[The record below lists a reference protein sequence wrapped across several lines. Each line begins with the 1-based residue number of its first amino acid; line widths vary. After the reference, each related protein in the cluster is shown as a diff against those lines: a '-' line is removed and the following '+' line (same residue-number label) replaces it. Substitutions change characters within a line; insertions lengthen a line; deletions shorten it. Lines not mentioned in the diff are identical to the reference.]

1 MVFFQFDEVSKL
13 SSTTIAPLLL
23 IPGPTPVPQP
33 VLEALARPTEGHSSE
48 TTATALRRMQ
58 EGVAEAV
65 GAGPITG
72 AERSMVL
79 VMAGS
84 GTLALEAGIVNLV
97 PPGEKL
103 LVVSHGLFGDRYGA
117 VGRAIGAEVE
127 VISAPWG
134 EQVGPDR
141 VEAALRAGGARFMT
155 ATHVDTANGVMAPF
169 REYAAVAR
177 ELGVTMVLDAV
188 ASAGGMP
195 VDMAESG
202 IDVVV
207 TASQKA
213 LGMPPGLGI
222 VVISSKAMAIRRALP
237 SCRSYFLDWLN
248 WEGPMEDPTARYFA
262 TLPTNM
268 VVAGGVA
275 MEIASA
281 EGWERRFRR
290 HRRMA
295 RATRRGLRAIGLT
308 VLAADEVLGATV
320 TATGLPAG
328 VGAAEL
334 RAEVAKEGV
343 TIAGGIGEWAQTAV
357 RFGHMGALGLPELL
371 QAVSALESA
380 MLRLGAPVE
389 RGAGVAELVCGWGQ
403 DLDA

>member
-1 MVFFQFDEVSKL
+1 MVFIQFDEVLKL
-13 SSTTIAPLLL
+13 SSTTNAPLLM
-23 IPGPTPVPQP
+23 IPGPTPVPQS
-33 VLEALARPTEGHSSE
+33 VLEALARPTEGHSSA
-48 TTATALRRMQ
+48 TTAAALHRLQ
-58 EGVAEAV
+58 EGVADAV
-65 GAGPITG
+65 GAVPLAG
-72 AERSMVL
+72 ADRAMVV

-103 LVVSHGLFGDRYGA
+103 LVVSHGLFGDRYAA

-127 VISAPWG
+127 LLSAPWG
-134 EQVGPDR
+134 EQVAPDK
-141 VEAALRAGGARFMT
+141 VEAALRASGARFMT

-169 REYAAVAR
+169 REYAALAR
-177 ELGVTMVLDAV
+177 RLGVTMVLDAV

-195 VDMAESG
+195 IDMAESG

-222 VVISSKAMAIRRALP
+222 VIVSSKALAIRRELP

-248 WEGPMEDPTARYFA
+248 WEGPMEDPTAKYFA
-262 TLPTNM
+262 TIPTNM

-275 MEIASA
+275 MEIAGA

-295 RATRRGLRAIGLT
+295 RATRRGLRALGLS

-320 TATGLPAG
+320 TATGLP
-328 VGAAEL
+328 VGIGSADL
-334 RAEVAKEGV
+334 RAEVAREGV

-371 QAVSALESA
+371 QAISAMESA

-389 RGAGVAELVCGWGQ
+389 RGAGVAELVCGWGH
-403 DLDA
+403 DLND

>member
-1 MVFFQFDEVSKL
+1 MVFIQFDEVLKL
-13 SSTTIAPLLL
+13 SSTTNAPLLM
-23 IPGPTPVPQP
+23 IPGPTPVPQS
-33 VLEALARPTEGHSSE
+33 VLEALARPTEGHSSA
-48 TTATALRRMQ
+48 TTAAALHRLQ
-58 EGVAEAV
+58 EGVADAV
-65 GAGPITG
+65 GAGPLTG
-72 AERSMVL
+72 ADRAMVV

-103 LVVSHGLFGDRYGA
+103 LVVSHGLFGDRYAA

-127 VISAPWG
+127 LLSAPWG
-134 EQVGPDR
+134 EQVAPDK
-141 VEAALRAGGARFMT
+141 VEAALRASGARIMT

-169 REYAAVAR
+169 REYAALAR
-177 ELGVTMVLDAV
+177 RLGVTMVLDAV

-222 VVISSKAMAIRRALP
+222 VIVSSKALAIRRELP

-248 WEGPMEDPTARYFA
+248 WEGPMEDPTAKYFA
-262 TLPTNM
+262 TIPTNM

-275 MEIASA
+275 MEIAGA

-295 RATRRGLRAIGLT
+295 RATRRGLRALGLS

-320 TATGLPAG
+320 TATGLP
-328 VGAAEL
+328 VGIGSADL
-334 RAEVAKEGV
+334 RAEVAREGV

-371 QAVSALESA
+371 QAISAMESA

-389 RGAGVAELVCGWGQ
+389 RGAGVAELVCGWGH
-403 DLDA
+403 DLND